1 MFYAVRIMIEHT
13 MNHVLLKS
21 KGFSY
26 QFPNMIINVF
36 DADVLK
42 LDGGIIEITVY
53 YCFGIRSCDVT
64 LNLSNT

>member
-1 MFYAVRIMIEHT
+1 MIEHT
-13 MNHVLLKS
+13 MNHVLLKP

-42 LDGGIIEITVY
+42 LDGGIIELLYITVLAS
-53 YCFGIRSCDVT
+53 GHVM
-64 LNLSNT
+64 

>member
-13 MNHVLLKS
+13 MNHVLLKP

-42 LDGGIIEITVY
+42 LDGGIIEIKCILLFWHPV
-53 YCFGIRSCDVT
+53 
-64 LNLSNT
+64 L

>member
-1 MFYAVRIMIEHT
+1 MF
-13 MNHVLLKS
+13 LLKP

-64 LNLSNT
+64 LKLSNT